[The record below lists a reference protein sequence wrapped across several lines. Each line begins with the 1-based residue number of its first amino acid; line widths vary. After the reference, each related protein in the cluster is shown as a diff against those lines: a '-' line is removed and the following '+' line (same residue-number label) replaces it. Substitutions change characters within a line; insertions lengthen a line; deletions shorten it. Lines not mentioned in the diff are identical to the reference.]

1 MLLWYRLMM
10 LIMGAISVPF
20 AETQDFEAEHH
31 VMKSMLV
38 RLPDPGEPVGG
49 HLQSSQWGFFGQ
61 RSWCHLGL
69 EILSL
74 HSHSYYHSYYHS
86 YNHSQSTSPVNAW
99 INWSFL
105 LKLRVACELR
115 EECAE
120 FLPDCSVELV
130 KTEAHS
136 ASCVEG
142 AGGTCALHRHP
153 LINPFRSHKDEH
165 IMKQFI
171 KS

>member
-1 MLLWYRLMM
+1 MF
-10 LIMGAISVPF
+10 IMGAISVPF

-49 HLQSSQWGFFGQ
+49 HLQSSQWGFFRQ

-69 EILSL
+69 EILSV

-99 INWSFL
+99 IN
-105 LKLRVACELR
+105 
-115 EECAE
+115 
-120 FLPDCSVELV
+120 
-130 KTEAHS
+130 
-136 ASCVEG
+136 
-142 AGGTCALHRHP
+142 
-153 LINPFRSHKDEH
+153 
-165 IMKQFI
+165 
-171 KS
+171 